1 MTTSFATS
9 LDALTGWR
17 TVLGQRLGETSRFLD
32 DHDLVDAAAAAQVAA
47 LRDRLANDKLVLAF
61 VAEFSRGK
69 SELINAI
76 FFADTGRRVLPA
88 TPGRTTMCPVELA
101 WDADETA
108 SLMLL
113 PIETRN
119 EGLSLAELRGQRR
132 AWKVVPLQLGDPDQ
146 LAQSLQEV
154 TRTEWVSQDQA
165 RALGFWDDAR
175 PDGNPPVDTNGRVEV
190 PAWRHALI
198 NYPHPLLKQG
208 LVVLDTPGLNAIG
221 AEPELTLSLLPTAH
235 ATVFILGAD
244 TGVTKSDLEI
254 WRDHLGPHAPTRFVV
269 LNKID
274 ALLDPLATREQ
285 VDAQIETQRR
295 ETARTLGIDARRVFP
310 LSARQALAARVVDDP
325 VTLEASRLP
334 ELEAAL
340 GTQLLPQRRQV
351 LEDVVLE
358 GAQQIENHVAR
369 RLGDHRRQLA
379 EQMLELRGL
388 RGKSGAKLRL
398 MLQRVEA
405 EAAEFEQCTVKLQA
419 LRVVHSRM
427 LKDTLVGLS
436 SDRLREEVS
445 AMQTA
450 MSASLLNLGAKK
462 AFIALCARLRGLL
475 EAAQGRSTE
484 MRDMLG
490 ASFTKLNAEFG
501 FGLALTKTPDLERFT
516 NELNLIERSYVQYLG
531 LTQALRLSQPKF
543 MEQFRRMLV
552 SKLRVVFEN
561 ATGELEM
568 WNKSTSAQIDSQL
581 RERRRNFRRRR
592 ESLER
597 VQNAASDLELRIA
610 ELEEQDGRLQNFLG
624 RARQLLEGL
633 REQACAGPQ
642 TVTDLMTLTVPLNDE
657 AAAPLRRAQG

>member
-1 MTTSFATS
+1 MTSSPSFATS
-9 LDALTGWR
+9 LDALSGWR
-17 TVLGQRLGETSRFLD
+17 SALAQRLDDVARFLGEHELID
-32 DHDLVDAAAAAQVAA
+32 DSAGMQVSS
-47 LRDRLANDKLVLAF
+47 LRERLGNEKLVVAF

-76 FFADTGRRVLPA
+76 FFADTGRRILPA

-101 WDADETA
+101 WDAEEPS

-113 PIETRN
+113 PIETRLD
-119 EGLSLAELRGQRR
+119 GLSLTELRPQRR
-132 AWKVVPLQLGDPDQ
+132 AWKVVPLQVRDPEQ
-146 LAQSLQEV
+146 LAQSLLEV
-154 TRTEWVSQDQA
+154 TRTNFVSKEQA
-165 RALGFWDDAR
+165 RALGFWDDAH
-175 PDGNPPVDTNGRVEV
+175 PDDNPPLDDAGRVEV

-221 AEPELTLSLLPTAH
+221 AEPELTLSLLPSAH

-244 TGVTKSDLEI
+244 TGVTKSDMAI
-254 WRDHLGPHAPTRFVV
+254 WRDHLGSHAPTRFVV

-274 ALLDPLATREQ
+274 ALLDPLATPAAVQ
-285 VDAQIETQRR
+285 AQIAGVRR
-295 ETARTLGIDARRVFP
+295 ETARTLDVPPERVFP
-310 LSARQALAARVVDDP
+310 LSARQALAARVMGDM
-325 VTLEASRLP
+325 EALRASHLP
-334 ELEAAL
+334 ELESAL

-369 RLGDHRRQLA
+369 RLGDTRRQLA

-388 RGKSGAKLRL
+388 RGKSSSKLRL
-398 MLQRVEA
+398 MIERVDA
-405 EAAEFEQCTVKLQA
+405 ETAEFEQCTVRLQA

-427 LKDTLVGLS
+427 LKDALVGLS

-445 AMQTA
+445 EMQA
-450 MSASLLNLGAKK
+450 VMNKSLLNLGAKK
-462 AFIALCARLRGLL
+462 AFIVLCTKLRALLTG
-475 EAAQGRSTE
+475 AQHLNVE
-484 MRDMLG
+484 VRDMLG
-490 ASFTKLNAEFG
+490 ASFARLNAEFG
-501 FGLALTKTPDLERFT
+501 FSLALTKAPEMERYID
-516 NELNLIERSYVQYLG
+516 ELSLIETNYVQYLG

-561 ATGELEM
+561 ASGDLEI
-568 WNKSTSAQIDSQL
+568 WNKSTSAQVDSQL

-597 VQNAASDLELRIA
+597 VQTAASELELRLGEI
-610 ELEEQDGRLQNFLG
+610 ETQDERLQSLLG
-624 RARQLLEGL
+624 RTRHLLEAL
-633 REQACAGPQ
+633 REQACAGP
-642 TVTDLMTLTVPLNDE
+642 MPE
-657 AAAPLRRAQG
+657 AAAQPLRAQA